1 MPNLVFRDG
10 FDTYNGISSAA
21 TGFPSKWTGAMQ
33 SFVTGRFGVGQ
44 AARASSGFTHAPAS
58 PPFAAQSSFTVE
70 CGIKF
75 VNDGT
80 GQMLQLRNGNTVHL
94 NLKINANG
102 SIDVQRNGTTLGSTA
117 AAAFVFDTWYSFQ
130 WEVVISD
137 TVGRA
142 TIYLDGVQKVNL
154 TNQDTANG
162 SPASVDNIRIA
173 SGSNNASIE
182 VDDLIIT
189 DSATRLSNPI
199 RASTLYP
206 TSDGGTLNLVPSTGT
221 SHFALVDEALAS
233 ATDYLSGSTVGD
245 LDLLGL
251 GNLAASPLAIQEVN
265 VIGYASKTDATNRSI
280 ALGVKSGATTSDGSN
295 FALSSSGG
303 RFERPLAVD
312 PNTGSAWTEAAV
324 NALELQPKVT
334 V

>member
-10 FDTYNGISSAA
+10 FDTYNGTSSTA
-21 TGFPSKWTGAMQ
+21 TGLASKWTITDQPAL
-33 SFVTGRFGVGQ
+33 VTGRFGTGQ
-44 AARASSGFTHAPAS
+44 ALQVTSSAGDLYTPLFTAL
-58 PPFAAQSSFTVE
+58 SSFTVE
-70 CGIKF
+70 CGLRVAGGSTTSTLRFRTGTTIHLDF
-75 VNDGT
+75 SFAADGT
-80 GQMLQLRNGNTVHL
+80 ISV
-94 NLKINANG
+94 K
-102 SIDVQRNGTTLGSTA
+102 RNGTLLHATAPGAFTLT
-117 AAAFVFDTWYSFQ
+117 TWYSAQF
-130 WEVVISD
+130 EVVISD
-137 TVGRA
+137 TVGRVS
-142 TIYLDGVQKVNL
+142 IYFDGVQKVNI

-162 SPASVDNIRIA
+162 ATLTVNNVQCFGAGTSVQF
-173 SGSNNASIE
+173 
-182 VDDLIIT
+182 DDLIVT

-233 ATDYLSGSTVGD
+233 ATDYLSGSNVGD

-251 GNLAASPLAIQEVN
+251 GNLAATPLSIQEVN
-265 VIGYASKTDATNRSI
+265 VIGYASKTDATSRSY

-295 FALSSSGG
+295 IALSSSGG
-303 RFERPLAVD
+303 RAERPLAVD
-312 PNTGSAWTEAAV
+312 PNTGSAWTAAAV